1 MLVKTPTSSLTGDLH
16 SVQQWCRVNIVAVV
30 ELLINRLWYRAKAKI
45 IWLLYIPETTTGHPS
60 PIAKLPQELVE
71 MVISCFIYD
80 KCSLM
85 ACSMTCYSWYVI
97 AVHHL
102 HHSLTTDNKNP
113 PRGLATRYFWPR
125 PLKRSYKLGL
135 LPLVKR
141 LRIRMDVMDWKWYGG
156 FAPHRLG
163 WRTLRYF
170 SALTNLQEL
179 GIDFL
184 QIPSFMP
191 NIRRYFGHFSPTLRL
206 LALRHPRGSCRQI
219 LYFIG
224 LFSNLQDL
232 KICYES
238 LWDEWESGADATL
251 VPLSV
256 PPLRGWLTLTCFT
269 RENIVKDM
277 ISLFG
282 GLRFRHMDLF
292 RVKCVRLL
300 LDACAETLETLRLY
314 PSDPYGEEFPER
326 GRKRTQASD
335 L

>member
-16 SVQQWCRVNIVAVV
+16 SIQRLCRLNIVAVV
-30 ELLINRLWYRAKAKI
+30 ELLINRLWYRVKAKI

-60 PIAKLPQELVE
+60 PIAKLPRELVE

-80 KCSLM
+80 KRSLM
-85 ACSMTCYSWYVI
+85 ACSMTCYSWYMI

-102 HHSLTTDNKNP
+102 HHSLTTDNK
-113 PRGLATRYFWPR
+113 GFTTGYFWPK
-125 PLKRSYKLGL
+125 PLRRSYKLGL

-141 LRIRMDVMDWKWYGG
+141 FRIRMSALHWGYEG
-156 FAPHRLG
+156 FASDRFG
-163 WRTLRYF
+163 WCTLRYF

-184 QIPSFMP
+184 RIPTFMP
-191 NIRRYFGHFSPTLRL
+191 NIQRYFGHFSPTLRL

-224 LFSNLQDL
+224 LFPNLQDL
-232 KICYES
+232 KLCYDAPE
-238 LWDEWESGADATL
+238 DERESGDDESL

-277 ISLFG
+277 ILLFG

-292 RVKCVRLL
+292 KVKCVRLL
-300 LDACAETLETLRLY
+300 LDACTETLETLRLY
-314 PSDPYGEEFPER
+314 PSDPYGEELPEG
-326 GRKRTQASD
+326 GRK
-335 L
+335 